1 MRADSFNGND
11 RGKNHHHL
19 GSLEERYDLI
29 ARILNAKIENEGL
42 IQYQSILDNEF
53 LKFANGVDSLKEE
66 AKALLALQEIQKEL
80 QLVASY
86 PSLFQKTMVAVGG
99 GFSAGKSTFLN
110 NLLNLKLKLP
120 EDMIPTTAI
129 PTYCLKGKREVL
141 MGRSQSGGMVELPHL
156 AFDRAFLDSLGFNLK
171 EIMPFMLLSAPSMP
185 FEFLCFIDTPGHNPG
200 NQGYTSEDK
209 EASKE
214 YLRHAKHILWLV
226 SCESGGIGSDDLEFL
241 QELYEEE
248 GKQVFIVLS
257 RADRRAKSQLEEVA
271 KQIRE
276 TLKDNGIEFK
286 GICAYSATRYQE
298 IKEFSEKSP
307 VFNSLEEFLMKLN
320 QRSEKQNEI
329 LGYLY
334 EVHRMYERAIKQ
346 DSSKFERY
354 QKALHS
360 VKLDFMQK
368 GFDDFSDKIFRRI
381 EILEKEFSQQE
392 QSKKDNLAP
401 LNEVINLFKESI
413 DTVFDSVSAFTW
425 EKYKE
430 QNGNEEDEEENYR
443 EFEEIQKMVLFFRDR
458 SLFYLDCYELSEEE
472 IQEQEEAT
480 DYFNELLQLHYSLE
494 NLQTLREFKEAF
506 EESYQESLNDEEFQ
520 KDFQEWRD
528 LRNTPTEEN
537 YREFEEIQ
545 KMVLYFRDR
554 SLYYLDWYKLNEEK
568 IQKERDSM
576 DYDNELL
583 QLDYSLGNLL
593 RLKRYKERNNGVYQD
608 CLNDERLQN
617 DLREWRK
624 WRKREFEEIREMI
637 LFFRDFQEFSMS
649 CNYNLSRKEI
659 QDYPEAIARHDV
671 MLQLDYSPE
680 NFYEFKRFKEV
691 NEKDYQNLLNDEK
704 LQNKLREWRRSN
716 KSTNSNKAS
725 NMTLFEEIRKVIT
738 EQLNVDAAQ
747 VTPEAEF
754 VKDLGADSLDVVEL
768 IMASEEKFGIE
779 IPDE

>member
-1 MRADSFNGND
+1 MSVNFFNGND

-42 IQYQSILDNEF
+42 IQYQRILDNEF
-53 LKFANGVDSLKEE
+53 LKFANEVDSLKGE
-66 AKALLALQEIQKEL
+66 ALALLALQEIQKEL
-80 QLVASY
+80 QLVAGY
-86 PSLFQKTMVAVGG
+86 PSLFQKTIVAVGG

-110 NLLNLKLKLP
+110 NLLDLKLKLP
-120 EDMIPTTAI
+120 EDINPTTAI

-141 MGRSQSGGMVELPHL
+141 MGFSQNGGMVELPHL

-214 YLRHAKHILWLV
+214 YLRHAQHILWLIN
-226 SCESGGIGSDDLEFL
+226 CECGEIQRDDLERL
-241 QELYEEE
+241 QELYDE

-257 RADRRAKSQLEEVA
+257 RADRRTKSQLEEIA
-271 KQIRE
+271 NKIKE
-276 TLKDNGIEFK
+276 TLEDHGIEFL
-286 GICAYSATRYQE
+286 GICAHSSTRYQE
-298 IKEFSEKSP
+298 YKEFSEKSP
-307 VFNSLEEFLMKLN
+307 VFNSLEEFLKKLN
-320 QRSEKQNEI
+320 KRSEKQKEI

-334 EVHRMYERAIKQ
+334 NVFWRYERDIKRDASQ
-346 DSSKFERY
+346 FKRY
-354 QKALHS
+354 QSELRS
-360 VKLDFMQK
+360 VELDFMQK

-381 EILEKEFSQQE
+381 EILEKEFFQQE
-392 QSKKDNLAP
+392 QSKRENLAQ

-413 DTVFDSVSAFTW
+413 DAVFDSASAFTW

-458 SLFYLDCYELSEEE
+458 SLFYLDCYDLNKKQTKREKKNV
-472 IQEQEEAT
+472 
-480 DYFNELLQLHYSLE
+480 DYNNEFLQLHYSLE

-506 EESYQESLNDEEFQ
+506 EESYQKSLNDEEFQ

-554 SLYYLDWYKLNEEK
+554 SLFYLDWYKLNEEE

-624 WRKREFEEIREMI
+624 WRKREFEEIKEMI

-659 QDYPEAIARHDV
+659 QDYSEAIARHNN

-691 NEKDYQNLLNDEK
+691 NEKDYENLLNDEK
-704 LQNKLREWRRSN
+704 LQNKLQKWIRS
-716 KSTNSNKAS
+716 KQ
-725 NMTLFEEIRKVIT
+725 R
-738 EQLNVDAAQ
+738 
-747 VTPEAEF
+747 
-754 VKDLGADSLDVVEL
+754 
-768 IMASEEKFGIE
+768 
-779 IPDE
+779 